1 MCGCRVSLS
10 QDRGGGDGP
19 GPPTAR
25 RELRGGR
32 ICTRV
37 LSVPPTAP
45 EGERYHPRFT
55 QGETEAQRERY
66 LGPGHTAVEG
76 GPRPRQVLARK
87 SQALGWQGLQHGLA
101 MARDLKREP
110 REAPLSI
117 HTSLVR
123 VWGLQQHSRQPSDP

>member
-19 GPPTAR
+19 GPPTAQ
-25 RELRGGR
+25 RELREGGV
-32 ICTRV
+32 CTRV

-45 EGERYHPRFT
+45 GGERYHPRFT
-55 QGETEAQRERY
+55 QGETEAQRGRY

-76 GPRPRQVLARK
+76 GPCQVLPRR
-87 SQALGWQGLQHGLA
+87 SQASGWQRLQHGLTV
-101 MARDLKREP
+101 ARDLKREP